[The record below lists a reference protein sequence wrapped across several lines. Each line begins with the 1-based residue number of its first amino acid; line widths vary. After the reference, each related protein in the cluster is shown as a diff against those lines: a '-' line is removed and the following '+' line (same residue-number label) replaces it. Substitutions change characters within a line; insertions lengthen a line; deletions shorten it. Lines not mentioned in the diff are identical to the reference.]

1 MMRQFFISLFFICV
15 SPLVMAEWQLLS
27 EANSQE
33 SGQYVD
39 LQDVK
44 QTGPMAIYRQVRVL
58 TQGAAGAA
66 NGVLSTLA
74 LYEYDCMNT
83 KFRLLQTSR
92 FSRLWAEGESM
103 TVSAS
108 SGPGQWLPLSAQA
121 LGQKTF
127 DLLCPDGKDN

>member
-1 MMRQFFISLFFICV
+1 MMRQIFISLFFICA

-27 EANSQE
+27 EANPQE
-33 SGQYVD
+33 SEQYVD

-58 TQGAAGAA
+58 TQGAAVAA

-83 KFRLLQTSR
+83 KFRLLQTSG

-108 SGPGQWLPLSAQA
+108 SGPDRWLPLSAQA